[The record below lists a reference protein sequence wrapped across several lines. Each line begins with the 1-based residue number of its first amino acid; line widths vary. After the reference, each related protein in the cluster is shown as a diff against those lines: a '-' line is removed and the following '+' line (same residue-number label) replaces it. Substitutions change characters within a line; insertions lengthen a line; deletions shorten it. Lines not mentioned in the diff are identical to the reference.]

1 MKQLKK
7 LSLEKKEV
15 VNLNDFQMNNIKGG
29 STAVCATVPI
39 VESVASVVSIVG
51 TVISIYVDGKGESW
65 WNCKPEPTPAPA
77 PAPAP
82 EPALSKKIVTLPDG
96 IRACEL
102 DEVYG
107 YAYRP

>member
-29 STAVCATVPI
+29 STAGCAISVIET
-39 VESVASVVSIVG
+39 VASIVSIAEG
-51 TVISIYVDGKGESW
+51 TITIYDHGKDKSW
-65 WNCKPEPTPAPA
+65 WNCEPE
-77 PAPAP
+77 
-82 EPALSKKIVTLPDG
+82 LSKKIVTLPDG
-96 IRACEL
+96 TRACEL